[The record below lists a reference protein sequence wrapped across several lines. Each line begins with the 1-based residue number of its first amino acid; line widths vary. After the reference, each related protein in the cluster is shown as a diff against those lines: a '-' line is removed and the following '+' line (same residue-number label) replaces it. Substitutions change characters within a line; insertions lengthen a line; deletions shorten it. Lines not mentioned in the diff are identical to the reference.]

1 MNLEDIYR
9 LLRSEHVQAQGIIDT
24 VQSPLLVL
32 DQDCCILSASRSFF
46 ETFKVNRDETIG
58 QSLFKLGNGQ
68 WDIAEL
74 RLLLRDVVPKSVV
87 VEGYEVEHDFPG
99 LGRRRMILS
108 ARRLFHPDNNST
120 TLLLSMEDATT
131 RLQKEEER
139 ELLLG
144 ELRHRVK
151 NLLGVVLALARQTEA
166 AGRTGE
172 EYRDAF
178 LGRFEALVQAHT
190 LTSAEDGDGD
200 LHGLVSA
207 SLRPYAADPTM
218 ITVMP
223 GLAVTLAPAQIL
235 PLALILHELA
245 TNAIKYGALSAPQ
258 GRVEVD
264 WEIDPD
270 QPRLSL
276 RWREL
281 GGPTVKPPAR
291 RGFGSR
297 LIEFAATR
305 ELGGA
310 AELTFASNGLSS
322 TVEIPLS
329 QDWTRRV

>member
-9 LLRSEHVQAQGIIDT
+9 LLRSEHVQAQGIVDT
-24 VQSPLLVL
+24 VQNPLLVL
-32 DQDCCILSASRSFF
+32 DQDCCVLNASRSFF

-68 WDIAEL
+68 WDIPAL

-87 VEGYEVEHDFPG
+87 VEGYEVEHDFPV

-108 ARRLFHPDNNST
+108 ARKLFHPDNNST

-178 LGRFEALVQAHT
+178 LGRL
-190 LTSAEDGDGD
+190 
-200 LHGLVSA
+200 A
-207 SLRPYAADPTM
+207 SRGHYFMKGMLLQTA
-218 ITVMP
+218 
-223 GLAVTLAPAQIL
+223 
-235 PLALILHELA
+235 
-245 TNAIKYGALSAPQ
+245 
-258 GRVEVD
+258 
-264 WEIDPD
+264 
-270 QPRLSL
+270 RL
-276 RWREL
+276 
-281 GGPTVKPPAR
+281 
-291 RGFGSR
+291 
-297 LIEFAATR
+297 
-305 ELGGA
+305 
-310 AELTFASNGLSS
+310 
-322 TVEIPLS
+322 
-329 QDWTRRV
+329 DD

>member
-9 LLRSEHVQAQGIIDT
+9 LLRSEHVQAQGIVDT
-24 VQSPLLVL
+24 VPNPLLVL
-32 DQDCCILSASRSFF
+32 DQDYCVLSASRSFF

-58 QSLFKLGNGQ
+58 QPLFKLGNGQ
-68 WDIAEL
+68 WDIPEL
-74 RLLLRDVVPKSVV
+74 RLLLKDVVPKSVV

-99 LGRRRMILS
+99 LGRRRMILT
-108 ARRLFHPDNNST
+108 ARKLFHPDNNST

-131 RLQKEEER
+131 RLQREEER

-178 LGRFEALVQAHT
+178 LGRFEALVQAHA
-190 LTSAEDGDGD
+190 LTSAEEGDGD

-207 SLRPYAADPTM
+207 SLRPYTADPTM
-218 ITVMP
+218 ITVAP
-223 GLAVTLAPAQIL
+223 GPAVTLAPGQVL

-245 TNAIKYGALSAPQ
+245 TNAIKYGALSAPR

-264 WEIDPD
+264 WEVDPD
-270 QPRLSL
+270 KRRLRL
-276 RWREL
+276 HWREL
-281 GGPTVKPPAR
+281 GGPPVEPPAR

-297 LIEFAATR
+297 LIDFAAAQ

-310 AELTFASNGLSS
+310 AEQTFARDGL
-322 TVEIPLS
+322 TLTIEIPLI
-329 QDWTRRV
+329 QG

>member
-9 LLRSEHVQAQGIIDT
+9 LLRSEHVQAQGIVDT

-32 DQDCCILSASRSFF
+32 DQDCCILNASRSFF
-46 ETFKVNRDETIG
+46 EAFKVNRDETIG

-68 WDIAEL
+68 WDIPEL
-74 RLLLRDVVPKSVV
+74 RLLLKDVVPKSVV

-99 LGRRRMILS
+99 LGRRRMILT
-108 ARRLFHPDNNST
+108 ARKLFHPDNNST

-172 EYRDAF
+172 EYRNAF
-178 LGRFEALVQAHT
+178 LGRFEALVQAHA
-190 LTSAEDGDGD
+190 LTSAEEGDGD
-200 LHGLVSA
+200 LHGLVSS
-207 SLRPYAADPTM
+207 SLRPYTADPTM
-218 ITVMP
+218 ITVAP
-223 GLAVTLAPAQIL
+223 GPAVTLALGQVL

-245 TNAIKYGALSAPQ
+245 TNAIKYGALSAPRGQ
-258 GRVEVD
+258 VQVD
-264 WEIDPD
+264 WEVDPD
-270 QPRLSL
+270 ERRLRL
-276 RWREL
+276 HWREL
-281 GGPTVKPPAR
+281 GGSPVKPPAR

-297 LIEFAATR
+297 LIDFAATR
-305 ELGGA
+305 ELGGT
-310 AELTFASNGLSS
+310 AELTFAPDGL
-322 TVEIPLS
+322 TATIEIPLS
-329 QDWTRRV
+329 QD

>member
-9 LLRSEHVQAQGIIDT
+9 LLRSEHVQAQGIVDT
-24 VQSPLLVL
+24 VQHPLLVL
-32 DQDCCILSASRSFF
+32 DQDCCVLSASRSFF

-58 QSLFKLGNGQ
+58 QSLFKLGSGQ
-68 WDIAEL
+68 WDIPEL
-74 RLLLRDVVPKSVV
+74 RLLLRDVVPKSVA
-87 VEGYEVEHDFPG
+87 VEGYEVRHDFPV

-108 ARRLFHPDNNST
+108 ARKLFHPDNNST
-120 TLLLSMEDATT
+120 TLLLSMEDATA

-178 LGRFEALVQAHT
+178 LGRFEALVQAHA
-190 LTSAEDGDGD
+190 LTSAEEGDGD
-200 LHGLVSA
+200 LHGLVSS
-207 SLRPYAADPTM
+207 SLQPYAADLTM
-218 ITVMP
+218 ITVAAGPTVM
-223 GLAVTLAPAQIL
+223 LAPAQIL

-245 TNAIKYGALSAPQ
+245 TNAIKYGALSAPR

-264 WEIDPD
+264 WEVDPD
-270 QPRLSL
+270 ERRLRL

-281 GGPTVKPPAR
+281 GGPPVKPPTR

-297 LIEFAATR
+297 LIDFAATR
-305 ELGGA
+305 ELGGM
-310 AELTFASNGLSS
+310 AELTFAPNGL
-322 TVEIPLS
+322 TATIEIPLS
-329 QDWTRRV
+329 QD

>member
-9 LLRSEHVQAQGIIDT
+9 LLRSEHVQAQGIVDT

-32 DQDCCILSASRSFF
+32 DQDCCILNASRSFF

-68 WDIAEL
+68 WDIPEL
-74 RLLLRDVVPKSVV
+74 RLLLKDVVPKSVA

-108 ARRLFHPDNNST
+108 ARKLFHPDNNST

-178 LGRFEALVQAHT
+178 LGRFEALVQAHA
-190 LTSAEDGDGD
+190 LTSPEEGDGD

-207 SLRPYAADPTM
+207 SLQPYAADPTM
-218 ITVMP
+218 ITVAP
-223 GLAVTLAPAQIL
+223 GPAVTLAPGQIL

-264 WEIDPD
+264 WEVDPD
-270 QPRLSL
+270 ERRLRL
-276 RWREL
+276 HWREL
-281 GGPTVKPPAR
+281 GGPPVKPPAR

-297 LIEFAATR
+297 LIDFAATR
-305 ELGGA
+305 ELGGT
-310 AELTFASNGLSS
+310 AELTFAPNGL
-322 TVEIPLS
+322 TATIEIPLS
-329 QDWTRRV
+329 QN

>member
-1 MNLEDIYR
+1 
-9 LLRSEHVQAQGIIDT
+9 VQAQGIVDT

-68 WDIAEL
+68 WDIQEL
-74 RLLLRDVVPKSVV
+74 RLLLRDVVPKSVAI
-87 VEGYEVEHDFPG
+87 EGYEVEHDFPG
-99 LGRRRMILS
+99 LGRRRMILT
-108 ARRLFHPDNNST
+108 ARKLFHPDNNST

-131 RLQKEEER
+131 RLQREEER

-178 LGRFEALVQAHT
+178 LGRFEALVQAHA
-190 LTSAEDGDGD
+190 LTSMEGGNGD
-200 LHGLVSA
+200 LHGLVSS
-207 SLRPYAADPTM
+207 SLRPYTADPTM
-218 ITVMP
+218 ITVAP
-223 GLAVTLAPAQIL
+223 GPAVTLAPAQIL

-245 TNAIKYGALSAPQ
+245 TNAIKYGALSAPR

-264 WEIDPD
+264 WEVDPD
-270 QPRLSL
+270 ERRLRL
-276 RWREL
+276 HWREL
-281 GGPTVKPPAR
+281 GGPPVKSPAR

-297 LIEFAATR
+297 LIDFTATR
-305 ELGGA
+305 ELGGT
-310 AELTFASNGLSS
+310 AELTFAPDGL
-322 TVEIPLS
+322 TATIEIPLS
-329 QDWTRRV
+329 QN

>member
-9 LLRSEHVQAQGIIDT
+9 LLRSEHVQAQGIVDT
-24 VQSPLLVL
+24 VPSPLLVL
-32 DQDCCILSASRSFF
+32 DQDYCILNASRSFF
-46 ETFKVNRDETIG
+46 EAFKVNRDETIG
-58 QSLFKLGNGQ
+58 QSLFKLGNKQ
-68 WDIAEL
+68 WDIPEL
-74 RLLLRDVVPKSVV
+74 RLLLKDVVQKSVV

-99 LGRRRMILS
+99 LGRRRMILT
-108 ARRLFHPDNNST
+108 ARKLFHPDNNST

-131 RLQKEEER
+131 RLQREEER

-178 LGRFEALVQAHT
+178 LGRFEALVQAHA
-190 LTSAEDGDGD
+190 LTSAEEGDGD

-207 SLRPYAADPTM
+207 SLRPYTADPTM
-218 ITVMP
+218 ITVAP
-223 GLAVTLAPAQIL
+223 GPAVTLAPGQVL

-245 TNAIKYGALSAPQ
+245 TNAIKYGALSAPR

-264 WEIDPD
+264 WEVDPD
-270 QPRLSL
+270 ERRLRL
-276 RWREL
+276 HWREL
-281 GGPTVKPPAR
+281 GGPPVEPPAR

-297 LIEFAATR
+297 LIDFAAAQ

-310 AELTFASNGLSS
+310 AEQTFARDGL
-322 TVEIPLS
+322 TLTIEIPLI
-329 QDWTRRV
+329 QG

>member
-9 LLRSEHVQAQGIIDT
+9 LLRSEHVQAQSIVDT
-24 VQSPLLVL
+24 VQTPLLVL
-32 DQDCCILSASRSFF
+32 DQDCRIVSASRCFF

-68 WDIAEL
+68 WDIPAL
-74 RLLLRDVVPKSVV
+74 RLLLGEVVPKSSAI
-87 VEGYEVEHDFPG
+87 EGYQVEHDFPG

-131 RLQKEEER
+131 RLQREEER

-178 LGRFEALVQAHT
+178 LGRFGALVQAHA
-190 LTSAEDGDGD
+190 LTSAEEGDGD
-200 LHGLVSA
+200 LHGLVSS
-207 SLRPYAADPTM
+207 SLQPYAADPTM
-218 ITVMP
+218 ITVAP
-223 GLAVTLAPAQIL
+223 GPAVTLALGQVL
-235 PLALILHELA
+235 PLALVLHELA

-258 GRVEVD
+258 GRLEVD
-264 WEIDPD
+264 WEVDPD
-270 QPRLSL
+270 GRRLRL
-276 RWREL
+276 HWREL
-281 GGPTVKPPAR
+281 GGPSVEPPTH

-297 LIEFAATR
+297 LIDFAATR
-305 ELGGA
+305 ELGGT
-310 AELTFASNGLSS
+310 AELTFAPNGL
-322 TVEIPLS
+322 TATIEIPLI
-329 QDWTRRV
+329 QG

>member
-9 LLRSEHVQAQGIIDT
+9 LLRSEHVQAQGIVDT

-68 WDIAEL
+68 WDIPEL
-74 RLLLRDVVPKSVV
+74 RLLLKDVVPKSVV
-87 VEGYEVEHDFPG
+87 VEGYEVEHDFPN
-99 LGRRRMILS
+99 LGRRRMILT

-131 RLQKEEER
+131 RLQREEER

-178 LGRFEALVQAHT
+178 LGRFEALVQAHA
-190 LTSAEDGDGD
+190 LTSAEEGDGD
-200 LHGLVSA
+200 LHGLVSS
-207 SLRPYAADPTM
+207 SLQPYAADLTM
-218 ITVMP
+218 ITVAAGPTVM
-223 GLAVTLAPAQIL
+223 LAPAQIL

-270 QPRLSL
+270 ERRLRL
-276 RWREL
+276 HWREL
-281 GGPTVKPPAR
+281 GGPPVEPPAR

-297 LIEFAATR
+297 LIDFAATH
-305 ELGGA
+305 ELGGT
-310 AELTFASNGLSS
+310 AELTFASNGLTS
-322 TVEIPLS
+322 TIEIPLR
-329 QDWTRRV
+329 QD

>member
-9 LLRSEHVQAQGIIDT
+9 LLRSEHVQAQGIVDT

-58 QSLFKLGNGQ
+58 QSLFKLGSGQ
-68 WDIAEL
+68 WDIPEL

-99 LGRRRMILS
+99 LGRRRMILT
-108 ARRLFHPDNNST
+108 ARKLFHPDNNST
-120 TLLLSMEDATT
+120 TLLLSMEDATA

-178 LGRFEALVQAHT
+178 LGRFEALVQAHA
-190 LTSAEDGDGD
+190 LTSMEGGDGD

-218 ITVMP
+218 ITVSP
-223 GLAVTLAPAQIL
+223 GPAVTLAPAQIL

-245 TNAIKYGALSAPQ
+245 TNAIKYGALSALQ
-258 GRVEVD
+258 GQVQVD
-264 WEIDPD
+264 WGVDPD
-270 QPRLSL
+270 ERRLRL
-276 RWREL
+276 HWREL
-281 GGPTVKPPAR
+281 SGPPVKPPAR

-297 LIEFAATR
+297 LIDFAATR
-305 ELGGA
+305 ELGGM
-310 AELTFASNGLSS
+310 AELTFAPNGL
-322 TVEIPLS
+322 TATIEIPLS
-329 QDWTRRV
+329 QN

>member
-9 LLRSEHVQAQGIIDT
+9 LLRGEHVQAQGIVDT

-32 DQDCCILSASRSFF
+32 DQDCCILNASRSFF

-58 QSLFKLGNGQ
+58 HSLFKLGNGQ
-68 WDIAEL
+68 WDIPEL

-87 VEGYEVEHDFPG
+87 VEGYEVEHDFPV

-131 RLQKEEER
+131 RLQREEER
-139 ELLLG
+139 ELLLD

-178 LGRFEALVQAHT
+178 LGRFEALVQAHA
-190 LTSAEDGDGD
+190 LTSAEEGDGD
-200 LHGLVSA
+200 LHGLVNA
-207 SLRPYAADPTM
+207 SLLPYAADLTM
-218 ITVMP
+218 ITVTP
-223 GLAVTLAPAQIL
+223 GPAVTLAPAQIL

-245 TNAIKYGALSAPQ
+245 TNAVKYGALSALQ

-264 WEIDPD
+264 WEVDPNER
-270 QPRLSL
+270 RLRL
-276 RWREL
+276 HWREL
-281 GGPTVKPPAR
+281 GGPPVKPPAR

-297 LIEFAATR
+297 LIDFAATR
-305 ELGGA
+305 ELGGT
-310 AELTFASNGLSS
+310 AELTFASNGLTS

-329 QDWTRRV
+329 QD

>member
-9 LLRSEHVQAQGIIDT
+9 LLRSEHVQAQGIVDT
-24 VQSPLLVL
+24 VPNPLLVL
-32 DQDCCILSASRSFF
+32 DQDYCVLSASRSFF

-58 QSLFKLGNGQ
+58 HSLFKLGNKQ
-68 WDIAEL
+68 WDIPEL
-74 RLLLRDVVPKSVV
+74 RLLLKDVVPKSVV

-178 LGRFEALVQAHT
+178 LG
-190 LTSAEDGDGD
+190 
-200 LHGLVSA
+200 VS
-207 SLRPYAADPTM
+207 R
-218 ITVMP
+218 
-223 GLAVTLAPAQIL
+223 
-235 PLALILHELA
+235 
-245 TNAIKYGALSAPQ
+245 
-258 GRVEVD
+258 
-264 WEIDPD
+264 
-270 QPRLSL
+270 
-276 RWREL
+276 RW
-281 GGPTVKPPAR
+281 
-291 RGFGSR
+291 SR
-297 LIEFAATR
+297 LTR
-305 ELGGA
+305 
-310 AELTFASNGLSS
+310 
-322 TVEIPLS
+322 
-329 QDWTRRV
+329 

>member
-9 LLRSEHVQAQGIIDT
+9 LLRGEHVQAQGIVDT
-24 VQSPLLVL
+24 VQTPLLVL
-32 DQDCCILSASRSFF
+32 DQDCCVLNASRSFF

-58 QSLFKLGNGQ
+58 HSLFKLGNEQ
-68 WDIAEL
+68 WDIPEL
-74 RLLLRDVVPKSVV
+74 RLLLKDVVPKSIV

-99 LGRRRMILS
+99 LGRRRMILT

-131 RLQKEEER
+131 RLQKEEEK

-178 LGRFEALVQAHT
+178 LGRFEALVQAHA
-190 LTSAEDGDGD
+190 LTSAEEGDGD
-200 LHGLVSA
+200 LHGLVSS
-207 SLRPYAADPTM
+207 SLLPYAANPKM
-218 ITVMP
+218 ITVAP
-223 GLAVTLAPAQIL
+223 GPAVMLAPAQVL

-245 TNAIKYGALSAPQ
+245 TNAIKHGALSAPR

-264 WEIDPD
+264 WEVDPD
-270 QPRLSL
+270 ERRLRL
-276 RWREL
+276 HWREQD
-281 GGPTVKPPAR
+281 GPPVDPPTR
-291 RGFGSR
+291 RSFGSR
-297 LIEFAATR
+297 LIDFAATQ
-305 ELGGA
+305 ELGGT
-310 AELTFASNGLSS
+310 AELTFAPDGLAS
-322 TVEIPLS
+322 TIEIPLS
-329 QDWTRRV
+329 QG